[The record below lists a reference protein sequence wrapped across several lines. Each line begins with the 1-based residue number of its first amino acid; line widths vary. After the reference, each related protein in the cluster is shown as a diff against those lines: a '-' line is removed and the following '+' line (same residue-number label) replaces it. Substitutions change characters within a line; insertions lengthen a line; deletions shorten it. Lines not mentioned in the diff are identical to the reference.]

1 MAYNYFPVNYQN
13 NQAYYSQPQYTNLNP
28 QTPPQYAA
36 SQQYAANQQAITPP
50 TIHAEIVQVDNEQA
64 AENYP
69 LAVGASQMMIAKDD
83 SAIYVKTMFANGQ
96 YNLDVFVKRPPRQKQ
111 PEIDASLYVTREEF
125 EKRLQALTGTSEI
138 NQKKEEAE

>member
-13 NQAYYSQPQYTNLNP
+13 NQAYYPQPQYTNLNS
-28 QTPPQYAA
+28 QTPLQYTAN
-36 SQQYAANQQAITPP
+36 QQYATNQQAITPP

-96 YNLDVFVKRPPRQKQ
+96 YNLDVFVKRPPQQKQ
-111 PEIDASLYVTREEF
+111 QEIDTSLYVTREEF
-125 EKRLQALTGTSEI
+125 ETRLQALMRTNEV
-138 NQKKEEAE
+138 NQKKDEVE